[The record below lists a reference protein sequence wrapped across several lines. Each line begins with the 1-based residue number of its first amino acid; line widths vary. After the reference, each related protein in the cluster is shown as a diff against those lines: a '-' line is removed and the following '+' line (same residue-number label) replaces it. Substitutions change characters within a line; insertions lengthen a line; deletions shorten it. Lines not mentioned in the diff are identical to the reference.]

1 MLRIWDNMIDN
12 KTLRLPEPQGRT
24 FFEIYQIND
33 TGLCNR
39 MFYWEVCQIL
49 NKFHNFEYSIY
60 LDEKFWPELTEM
72 IQLPNTKLFPIYD
85 IPENDRRSYLKG
97 NSTPINTEDVHDVV
111 VNNTKL
117 NSNHLYSNFDYSM
130 LANLDFIESKFNYIS
145 QIKLLDSDLDNEIK
159 EFVKDMVGIHIRRG
173 RGTIYSDSIKSL
185 PNELQS
191 KYITHRQKEG
201 DFTEQYY
208 IYDFIEDDKY
218 FTIIDDILKES
229 PTQKFYIS
237 HDLPDELLE
246 YYLDK
251 YPKSIYTKKYF
262 YNFIKNKYTKTL
274 DTHVKNIIDLF
285 SLSYTK
291 LIIKSPESTWSTFAS
306 RYRNIPHRLVSDTS
320 DDILETY
327 KSINDKL

>member
-1 MLRIWDNMIDN
+1 MIDN

-39 MFYWEVCQIL
+39 MFYWEICQIF
-49 NKFHNFEYSIY
+49 NKFHDFEYSIC
-60 LDEKFWPELTEM
+60 LDEKFWPELTEL
-72 IQLPNTKLFPIYD
+72 IQLPNTKLFPISD
-85 IPENDRRSYLKG
+85 ISEVDRRSYLIG
-97 NSTPINTEDVHDVV
+97 DSIPINTDEINDVFLK
-111 VNNTKL
+111 NIKL
-117 NSNHLYSNFDYSM
+117 SSNHVYANFDYSIIS
-130 LANLDFIESKFNYIS
+130 NLDFIKSKFNYIS
-145 QIKLLDSDLDNEIK
+145 QIKLLDEELDTEIQ

-173 RGTIYSDSIKSL
+173 RGTIYSDSVKSL
-185 PNELQS
+185 PDKLQS
-191 KYITHRQKEG
+191 NYIKHRQQEG
-201 DFTEQYY
+201 EFTEQYY
-208 IYDFIEDDKY
+208 IYDFIEDTKY
-218 FTIIDDILKES
+218 FTIIDSILRES
-229 PTQKFYIS
+229 PNQKFYIS

-251 YPKSIYTKKYF
+251 YPNSIYTKKYF

-291 LIIKSPESTWSTFAS
+291 FLIKSPESTWSTFAS
-306 RYRNIPHRLVSDTS
+306 RYRNNPSRLISDNS
-320 DDILETY
+320 NDILETY